1 MNVSRGLLLFV
12 AMGVAAFVAACGERP
27 TDPGLTPLR
36 LQVVPVFRQG
46 SVTPVLP
53 VDQLSVRVF
62 DIEENVLADMVVDV
76 PVGASEVEAEL
87 RIDASPGETVVIEL
101 ALQNAGHDVYFG
113 GPVAVVPTNEPVAI
127 DVAYVGEAEGDT
139 TVGSAN
145 IGPIGAAFGR
155 VTGRLELGD
164 CYDAGTRSFADRW
177 TLVVPRDAGLDLAA
191 ASTEGSSNHLAVSLE
206 SLDGTVV
213 VPPTAEVFGLF
224 IASGTYVAVVTS
236 PTPLDEVSYE
246 LLVGEFDRCDSETGV
261 LAPGVSTS
269 QALTTIDCPLASGRA
284 ADLWAVDVSTDTPYR
299 IDLESTAF
307 DAQLVLT
314 APGVLD
320 PFVGQPIDVDDDHGI
335 GSNALLAGVLPAGS
349 YRVWATSFGSA
360 EAGPYQIS
368 MQALSPGAPTLE
380 VRSVTALGIGGGGG
394 VCGSSHAFLFDFGF
408 EDGDGDLVSPG
419 GVTIRLTGIPS
430 GGSPEIKGLDWD
442 SFSGLNPYAG
452 YTDIVTCEVFG
463 SDTAKLAEFFI
474 TDENGAMSAIYSTT
488 LTPTTSGP
496 SGPAPVDVAVA
507 RVLTPEP
514 GGDLRD

>member
-1 MNVSRGLLLFV
+1 MNARRFLFSLAV
-12 AMGVAAFVAACGERP
+12 LIATVVAACGERP
-27 TDPGLTPLR
+27 TDPGLTPLQ
-36 LQVVPVFRQG
+36 LQVAPVFRQG
-46 SVTPVLP
+46 TDTPILA
-53 VDQLSVRVF
+53 VDRLNVRVS
-62 DIEENVLADMVVDV
+62 DLEENVLADVLVDV
-76 PVGASEVEAEL
+76 PLGASEVEAEV

-101 ALQNAGHDVYFG
+101 ALQNAGYDVYFG

-127 DVAYVGEAEGDT
+127 DVAYIGEAECDA

-145 IGPIGAAFGR
+145 IGPIGSSFGR

-164 CYDAGTRSFADRW
+164 CYDGSTQSFADRW
-177 TLVVPRDAGLDLAA
+177 RLDVPRDAGLDLAA
-191 ASTEGSSNHLAVSLE
+191 ASTEGSSNLSVSLE
-206 SLDGTVV
+206 SLDGTIL
-213 VPPTAEVFGLF
+213 VPPTADLFGLF
-224 IASGTYVAVVTS
+224 IAAGTYVAVVTS

-261 LAPGVSTS
+261 LAPGVSMS
-269 QALTTIDCPLASGRA
+269 QSLTTIDCPLASGRA

-299 IDLESTAF
+299 IDLETSAF

-314 APGVLD
+314 GPGVLD
-320 PFVGQPIDVDDDHGI
+320 PFVGQPLDMDDDNGL
-335 GSNALLAGVLPAGS
+335 GSNALLAGVLPPGS
-349 YRVWATSFGSA
+349 YRVWATSFGAA

-368 MQALSPGAPTLE
+368 MNALSPGAPTLE
-380 VRSVTALGIGGGGG
+380 VRSVTSLGIGGGAG
-394 VCGSSHAFLFDFGF
+394 VCGSSHAFLFEFGF
-408 EDGDGDLVSPG
+408 EDGDGDLASPG

-430 GGSPEIKGLDWD
+430 GGSPEIKGLGWD

-488 LTPTTSGP
+488 LTPTTGGP
-496 SGPAPVDVAVA
+496 SGSAPADVAVA
-507 RVLTPEP
+507 RVLAPEP